1 MSEEIKEADMAKSK
15 ATPETFPETAPET
28 EKRVV
33 VVVAKQPSRWRIGR
47 RFGAEPVEID
57 AAELDEAQ
65 IAALLADPVL
75 VVSGYVAPL
84 QG

>member
-1 MSEEIKEADMAKSK
+1 MSEENKEADMAKPK
-15 ATPETFPETAPET
+15 ANPET

-47 RFGAEPVEID
+47 RFGAEPVEINAD
-57 AAELDEAQ
+57 ELDETQ
-65 IAALLADPVL
+65 IAALLADPML
-75 VVSGYVAPL
+75 VVSGYVATL